1 MTNDHRQEGPLPE
14 CFLIRT
20 DRLMT
25 VLGLVGLDI
34 DQAARL
40 ADVPPISL
48 RAANAQQV
56 SGLGSAR
63 STSLSSSRT
72 RSPHR
77 NNSPVTRQR
86 KRGAAAVSAS
96 TQWEE
101 SRTSSSKW
109 QGRAVSLPNESGRP
123 LGGVCAN
130 DQDSERQSCCQGPSR
145 SLPA

>member
-48 RAANAQQV
+48 RAANAHGYAPAEMLAKIARALDVPEVALTGVRFGLCPFDQLEFFSHEKPASEQQPCDATAE
-56 SGLGSAR
+56 AR
-63 STSLSSSRT
+63 RCCGIGEY
-72 RSPHR
+72 
-77 NNSPVTRQR
+77 PV
-86 KRGAAAVSAS
+86 
-96 TQWEE
+96 
-101 SRTSSSKW
+101 
-109 QGRAVSLPNESGRP
+109 GRE
-123 LGGVCAN
+123 
-130 DQDSERQSCCQGPSR
+130 QDIK
-145 SLPA
+145 